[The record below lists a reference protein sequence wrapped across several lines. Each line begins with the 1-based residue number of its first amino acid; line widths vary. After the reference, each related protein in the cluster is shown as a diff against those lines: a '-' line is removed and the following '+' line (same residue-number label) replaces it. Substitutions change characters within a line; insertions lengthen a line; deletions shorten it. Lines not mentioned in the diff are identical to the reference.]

1 MTVRAAVPP
10 TVRTMAFKDVSRTI
24 PVYVPVESLDAYQAA
39 YIWKDF
45 TALRAIGSTGL
56 DTPSMPESISV
67 YGGMLHNPEGLR
79 VTLYDL
85 AGRIAYDGRAA
96 IVELPAGVYH
106 KMSRAAHR
114 QRHSATA
121 ARRCGC
127 GSLFL

>member
-96 IVELPAGVYH
+96 IVELPAGVYVV
-106 KMSRAAHR
+106 
-114 QRHSATA
+114 
-121 ARRCGC
+121 RCNGAS
-127 GSLFL
+127 GKVLF